1 MGYSGLGQHDKA
13 IALIQQGVTLLQQ
26 GQSKGKGRLDEANLH
41 LGIAYLRAG
50 QKAKSAQ
57 AFKAVVGTDGA
68 ADLARLWTRVN
79 GNT

>member
-1 MGYSGLGQHDKA
+1 MGHSGLGQHDKA

-26 GQSKGKGRLDEANLH
+26 NPAKGKGRLDEANLH

-50 QKAKSAQ
+50 QKPKAVQ
-57 AFKAVVGTDGA
+57 AFKAVVGADGA
-68 ADLARLWTRVN
+68 ADLAQLWTRVN